1 MSEAKKSCPKC
12 GSPMEEYE
20 SLILTLKTPAVD
32 FPSNRQ
38 HGLLVT
44 MYVCSKCGF
53 LEFYRTK

>member
-1 MSEAKKSCPKC
+1 MSDAKKSCPKC

-20 SLILTLKTPAVD
+20 SLVLTLETPVID

-44 MYVCSKCGF
+44 MCVCSGCGF

>member
-12 GSPMEEYE
+12 GTPTEEYE
-20 SLILTLKTPAVD
+20 GLFLTMETPALD

-44 MYVCSKCGF
+44 MFLCPECGF

>member
-1 MSEAKKSCPKC
+1 MSEATKSCPKC

-20 SLILTLKTPAVD
+20 SLFLTLETPAVD

-44 MYVCSKCGF
+44 MFVCSQCGY
-53 LEFYRTK
+53 LEFYRTE

>member
-1 MSEAKKSCPKC
+1 MSEDKKSCPKC

-20 SLILTLKTPAVD
+20 GLILTLEAPAID

-44 MYVCSKCGF
+44 MCLCSGCGF
-53 LEFYRTK
+53 LEFYRTR